1 MPSTPASSEDRQRQI
16 TQEIA
21 ALGPCL
27 PGSLV
32 ERTTRCGSPR
42 CRCHS
47 DPTHLH
53 GPYPS
58 WIRKVGSR
66 TVTRTLSQDQLE
78 RYRPLFDNTRR
89 LRELISELEAL
100 SAQAVEQA
108 EGWTAT
114 WDSCG
119 QYTSYS
125 EHAAADNVSSPKPTS
140 PGDYKE
146 DTRIW
151 AWDNGGSA
159 RPAVQPI
166 GDAL

>member
-1 MPSTPASSEDRQRQI
+1 VSRTPCRCRASAPAGQAPAAPPSGQPAPDTR
-16 TQEIA
+16 EIA

-42 CRCHS
+42 CRCRS
-47 DPTHLH
+47 DPAHLH

-100 SAQAVEQA
+100 YAQAVEQA
-108 EGWTAT
+108 EGWTT
-114 WDSCG
+114 
-119 QYTSYS
+119 T
-125 EHAAADNVSSPKPTS
+125 
-140 PGDYKE
+140 
-146 DTRIW
+146 
-151 AWDNGGSA
+151 
-159 RPAVQPI
+159 
-166 GDAL
+166 

>member
-1 MPSTPASSEDRQRQI
+1 MAPTSASTEHRQRQI
-16 TQEIA
+16 ADEIA
-21 ALGPCL
+21 ALGLCL

-47 DPTHLH
+47 DPAHLH

-58 WIRKVGSR
+58 WIRKVGAK
-66 TVTRTLSQDQLE
+66 TVTRTLSPEQAE
-78 RYRPLFDNTRR
+78 RYRPLFDNTKR

-114 WDSCG
+114 
-119 QYTSYS
+119 
-125 EHAAADNVSSPKPTS
+125 
-140 PGDYKE
+140 
-146 DTRIW
+146 
-151 AWDNGGSA
+151 
-159 RPAVQPI
+159 
-166 GDAL
+166 

>member
-1 MPSTPASSEDRQRQI
+1 MVEPRRRGGRNAIPTRHALNTSQQRGTASARSPS
-16 TQEIA
+16 EIA

-47 DPTHLH
+47 DPAHLH

-66 TVTRTLSQDQLE
+66 TVTRTLSQAQLE

-89 LRELISELEAL
+89 LRELITELEAL

-114 WDSCG
+114 
-119 QYTSYS
+119 
-125 EHAAADNVSSPKPTS
+125 
-140 PGDYKE
+140 
-146 DTRIW
+146 
-151 AWDNGGSA
+151 
-159 RPAVQPI
+159 
-166 GDAL
+166 